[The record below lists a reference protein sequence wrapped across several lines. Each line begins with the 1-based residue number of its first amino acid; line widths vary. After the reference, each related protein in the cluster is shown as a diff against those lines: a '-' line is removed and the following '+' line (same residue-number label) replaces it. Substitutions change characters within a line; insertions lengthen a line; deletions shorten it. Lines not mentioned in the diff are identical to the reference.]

1 MYFENFPVLYYTV
14 DDNKTGQIVQDIFR
28 RVAISEQLL
37 NSTILYELYEV
48 QDGDTPEILAD
59 RFYDDPGLFWVIL
72 ITNNILD
79 PRFGWPMDQLRLEKY
94 IERKYPCNLY
104 VQGNVVVNFNLGEVV
119 STSSGASARIIFAD
133 GNKLSVINVQGTF
146 NNSETLTGSVSEYSA
161 NLISSGTHF
170 ENTPEQTAYYA
181 YVANSIVVDSTT
193 ASQYPAA
200 VEDVSNRINEI
211 RLNDDKR
218 KIKILKSEYVSRLVA
233 EFKRAI
239 NT

>member
-14 DDNKTGQIVQDIFR
+14 DDNRTGQIVQDIFR
-28 RVAISEQLL
+28 RVAISEELV
-37 NSTILYELYEV
+37 NTTVLYELYEV

-79 PRFGWPMDQLRLEKY
+79 PRFGWPMDQYRLEKY
-94 IERKYPCNLY
+94 VERKYPSNLY

-119 STSSGASARIIFAD
+119 STSSGASARVLFAD

-146 NNSETLTGSVSEYSA
+146 SNGETLTGSVSEYSA
-161 NLISSGTHF
+161 NLINSGTHY

-200 VEDVSNRINEI
+200 IEEVSNRINEI
-211 RLNDDKR
+211 RLNDNKR